1 MLDREMVLPNILK
14 HPKVLRDDVQLIDHV
29 SLLLDKDSVLELKR
43 ILNENGIETDFVYT
57 KAEKEYT
64 REVGVTLAYS
74 ENRIHCYPFSKE
86 DCELETFY
94 RDLNKPLYI
103 QVKDLVGEEIT
114 TIKGEKIECLSIKER
129 KLFNQMHQFY
139 INKGAVWNQGEYIP
153 FIKIKHPNDQS
164 QLEKILNID
173 LSQYKEK
180 LKITAIR
187 YMRFGEVLVS
197 DK

>member
-43 ILNENGIETDFVYT
+43 ILNENGVETDFVYT

-64 REVGVTLAYS
+64 REVGITLAYS

-86 DCELETFY
+86 DYELETFY
-94 RDLNKPLYI
+94 RDLSKPLYI

-114 TIKGEKIECLSIKER
+114 TIKSEKIECLSIKER

-187 YMRFGEVLVS
+187 YMRFGEIIT
-197 DK
+197 

>member
-1 MLDREMVLPNILK
+1 MLDREMILPNILK
-14 HPKVLRDDVQLIDHV
+14 HPKVLREDVQLIDHV

-64 REVGVTLAYS
+64 REIGITIAYS

-187 YMRFGEVLVS
+187 YMRFGELLT
-197 DK
+197 

>member
-1 MLDREMVLPNILK
+1 M
-14 HPKVLRDDVQLIDHV
+14 
-29 SLLLDKDSVLELKR
+29 S
-43 ILNENGIETDFVYT
+43 
-57 KAEKEYT
+57 
-64 REVGVTLAYS
+64 
-74 ENRIHCYPFSKE
+74 
-86 DCELETFY
+86 
-94 RDLNKPLYI
+94 KPLYI

-153 FIKIKHPNDQS
+153 FIKVKHPNDQY

-187 YMRFGEVLVS
+187 YMRFGELLTLAYR
-197 DK
+197 

>member
-1 MLDREMVLPNILK
+1 MLDREMILPNILK

-29 SLLLDKDSVLELKR
+29 SLLLDKESVLGLKR

-57 KAEKEYT
+57 KADI
-64 REVGVTLAYS
+64 GITLAYS

-94 RDLNKPLYI
+94 RDLSKPLYV

-153 FIKIKHPNDQS
+153 FIKVKHPDDQT

-187 YMRFGEVLVS
+187 YMRFGELLT
-197 DK
+197 

>member
-1 MLDREMVLPNILK
+1 MLDREMILPNILK

-29 SLLLDKDSVLELKR
+29 SLLLDKESVLELKR

-57 KAEKEYT
+57 KADKEYT
-64 REVGVTLAYS
+64 REIGITLAYS
-74 ENRIHCYPFSKE
+74 EDRIHCYPFSSE

-94 RDLNKPLYI
+94 RDLSKPLCI

-187 YMRFGEVLVS
+187 YMRFGELLA
-197 DK
+197 

>member
-29 SLLLDKDSVLELKR
+29 SLLLDKESVLELKR
-43 ILNENGIETDFVYT
+43 ILNENGIETDFVYI
-57 KAEKEYT
+57 KADKEYT
-64 REVGVTLAYS
+64 REIGITVAYS

-94 RDLNKPLYI
+94 RDLSKPLYI

-153 FIKIKHPNDQS
+153 FIKVKHPDDQT

-187 YMRFGEVLVS
+187 YMRFGELRQ
-197 DK
+197 

>member
-43 ILNENGIETDFVYT
+43 ILNENGVETDFVYT

-64 REVGVTLAYS
+64 REVGITIAYS

-187 YMRFGEVLVS
+187 YMRFGELLA
-197 DK
+197 